1 MTISYFVTEM
11 FKRKGRIQGKSSEL
25 LSNKSE
31 FFFCLGSMFERSLEL
46 IHFLSGVLF
55 VMLKVQYDI
64 DQSTATGT
72 CAVLVVD
79 GER

>member
-1 MTISYFVTEM
+1 MSPGKKFRAV
-11 FKRKGRIQGKSSEL
+11 IQQVRV
-25 LSNKSE
+25 
-31 FFFCLGSMFERSLEL
+31 FFCLGSMFERSLEF

-64 DQSTATGT
+64 DQTTATGT

>member
-1 MTISYFVTEM
+1 MWKVFMTDSYT
-11 FKRKGRIQGKSSEL
+11 IL
-25 LSNKSE
+25 
-31 FFFCLGSMFERSLEL
+31 
-46 IHFLSGVLF
+46 GVLF

-64 DQSTATGT
+64 DQTTATGT

>member
-1 MTISYFVTEM
+1 
-11 FKRKGRIQGKSSEL
+11 
-25 LSNKSE
+25 
-31 FFFCLGSMFERSLEL
+31 MFERSLEL

-64 DQSTATGT
+64 DQTTATGT